1 MDCCIM
7 IEITPNLFLRNQE
20 VKIIFVRSSGPGGQ
34 NVNKLATAA
43 QLRFNVIHSP
53 SLPEEVRLR
62 LLSQLGNKT
71 TQAGDLIIKAS
82 RYRTQERNRQ
92 DAIDR
97 LIALL
102 KRATIRPIKRK
113 KTRPTLASH
122 ERRLNAKK
130 FQGKIKVLRRNK
142 LPSGE

>member
-43 QLRFNVIHSP
+43 QLRFNVIHSS

-97 LIALL
+97 LIALV

-130 FQGKIKVLRRNK
+130 FQGKIKLLRRNK
-142 LPSGE
+142 LPNE